1 MGDAEIRD
9 RVCKLLIEE
18 SALERC
24 LIHGEVGD
32 NVETLQKTTPESK
45 GLIVVTVNE
54 GVVTLNGE
62 VPSLAHKRLAGVL
75 AWWVPGTRDVI
86 NGLEEVPPEDDNDD
100 ELRDAIRLVLEK
112 DPFVNAS
119 KLRVNSKDWVVTLE
133 GLVPTETMKQMAE
146 RDAWYVLGVKAVV
159 NRLEVKW

>member
-1 MGDAEIRD
+1 M
-9 RVCKLLIEE
+9 
-18 SALERC
+18 
-24 LIHGEVGD
+24 
-32 NVETLQKTTPESK
+32 
-45 GLIVVTVNE
+45 
-54 GVVTLNGE
+54 
-62 VPSLAHKRLAGVL
+62 
-75 AWWVPGTRDVI
+75 PGTRDVI